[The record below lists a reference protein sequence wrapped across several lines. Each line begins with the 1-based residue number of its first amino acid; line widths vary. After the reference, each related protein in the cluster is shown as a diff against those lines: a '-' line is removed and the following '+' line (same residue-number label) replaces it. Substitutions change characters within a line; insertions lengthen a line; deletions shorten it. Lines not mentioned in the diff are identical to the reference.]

1 MYDDAL
7 ARLSKNDAL
16 ALALGL
22 QQAASNQMHAMQEY
36 NATVEF
42 YWAPFL
48 VQSNSDDPQVH
59 SVMDRVIAWRAIAK
73 HANNWKGVDYL
84 VFNTY
89 IWWLNTFEMKVL

>member
-1 MYDDAL
+1 
-7 ARLSKNDAL
+7 
-16 ALALGL
+16 
-22 QQAASNQMHAMQEY
+22 MHAMQEY